1 MTSMPNELLEVQVVY
16 ALPDKQRL
24 VDLEVP
30 SGTTVRVAVER
41 SGIVEYFPDLD
52 LNACDFGIFGEIK
65 EPGFRVRA
73 GDRIEIYRRLLDDP
87 KEIRR
92 RRARDQKE
100 S

>member
-1 MTSMPNELLEVQVVY
+1 MSSTPNELLDVQVVY
-16 ALPDKQRL
+16 ALPDEQRV

-30 SGTTVRVAVER
+30 RGTTVRAAVER

-65 EPGFRVRA
+65 KPGVRVRA
-73 GDRIEIYRRLLDDP
+73 GDRIEIYRPLLDDP